1 MHELPFQ
8 VGQLAETRSLAVGF
22 RGAWFRCRIINIR
35 ENNGQLFYR
44 MKYVDYPEQKLE
56 WIKVYQKPR
65 KNKNSKL
72 MVRPCYPT
80 VYLESEK
87 PDTSTISEEIVIVD
101 GTWMVGDLV
110 DFCADGCNWS
120 GRVAKIL
127 EDGKLKIDLFPPPMG
142 EGSSYE
148 AFFKDIRPSLAWSPK
163 KGWTVPISKLLNGR
177 KRRFCAQLIKPEHSD
192 RDAVVQTDLI
202 SLQRSSHSPPSTEPL
217 LDAREGRITVNNA
230 PCIHIRVEPAESIR
244 RKEIND
250 GLFNEQPS
258 KKLRKDKN
266 ICLDSMFLH
275 SIEDALLDLEE
286 LVNKVKWT
294 KGLLE
299 FGMPLSS
306 RQSIWE
312 LKQHI
317 V

>member
-8 VGQLAETRSLAVGF
+8 VGQLAETRSRGVGF
-22 RGAWFRCRIINIR
+22 RGAWFRCKIRDIR
-35 ENNGQLFYR
+35 ENNGELSYR
-44 MKYVDYPEQKLE
+44 MRYVDYPGQKLE
-56 WIKVYQKPR
+56 WKKVYRTR
-65 KNKNSKL
+65 KNKDSEL

-80 VYLESEK
+80 LYFESEK
-87 PDTSTISEEIVIVD
+87 PDMSTISEEIVVVD
-101 GTWMVGDLV
+101 GAWMVGDLV
-110 DFCADGCNWS
+110 DFRADGCYWS
-120 GRVAKIL
+120 GSVAKVL
-127 EDGKLKIDLFPPPMG
+127 EDGKFKIDLFPPPRG

-148 AFFKDIRPSLAWSPK
+148 AFFKDIRPSLVWDPK
-163 KGWTVPISKLLNGR
+163 KGWTVPIPELPNVR
-177 KRRFCAQLIKPEHSD
+177 NRRSCTQLRKPEHSD
-192 RDAVVQTDLI
+192 RDAVVQTSLI

-217 LDAREGRITVNNA
+217 LDAPEGRITVNNA

-244 RKEIND
+244 RKEISD

-312 LKQHI
+312 LKQHLA
-317 V
+317 

>member
-8 VGQLAETRSLAVGF
+8 VGQMAETRSLALGF

-35 ENNGQLFYR
+35 EKNGELFYR
-44 MKYVDYPEQKLE
+44 MEYVDYPEQKLE

-65 KNKNSKL
+65 KNKNSIL
-72 MVRPCYPT
+72 MVRPCYPKM
-80 VYLESEK
+80 YFESEK
-87 PDTSTISEEIVIVD
+87 PDMSTISEEIVIVD
-101 GTWMVGDLV
+101 GAWMVGDLV
-110 DFCADGCNWS
+110 DFCADGCYWS
-120 GRVAKIL
+120 GRVAKVL
-127 EDGKLKIDLFPPPMG
+127 EDGKFKIDLFPPPRG
-142 EGSSYE
+142 EGSGYE
-148 AFFKDIRPSLAWSPK
+148 AFFRDIRPSLGWGPR
-163 KGWTVPISKLLNGR
+163 KGWTVPVPKLLDGR
-177 KRRFCAQLIKPEHSD
+177 KRRLCAQLIEPEHSD
-192 RDAVVQTDLI
+192 RDAVVQTSLM
-202 SLQRSSHSPPSTEPL
+202 SLQRSSHSPPSTEPI
-217 LDAREGRITVNNA
+217 LDSPEGRITVNNA
-230 PCIHIRVEPAESIR
+230 PSIHIRVEPDESIR

-275 SIEDALLDLEE
+275 SIEDAILDLEE

-306 RQSIWE
+306 SQSIWE

-317 V
+317 P